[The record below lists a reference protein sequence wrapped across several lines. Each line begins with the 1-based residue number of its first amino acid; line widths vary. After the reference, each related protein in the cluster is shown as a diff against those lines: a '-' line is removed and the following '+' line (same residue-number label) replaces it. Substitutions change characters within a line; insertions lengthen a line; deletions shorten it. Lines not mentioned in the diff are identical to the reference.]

1 MMNKIIA
8 LICFFALAAANLYS
22 QDFTVAEVFEAAS
35 KIDGFQQMD
44 YIADDIKFPADFG
57 KPTMIAH
64 GNAEPRE
71 QVIQLLNNLPDD
83 SLVYDNTDEDGKFDR
98 LFLNKDTYDVLYV
111 HLGFRGNDSVLIL
124 FKGGKREAVDS
135 FIESLKQ

>member
-1 MMNKIIA
+1 M
-8 LICFFALAAANLYS
+8 
-22 QDFTVAEVFEAAS
+22 
-35 KIDGFQQMD
+35 
-44 YIADDIKFPADFG
+44 
-57 KPTMIAH
+57 
-64 GNAEPRE
+64 
-71 QVIQLLNNLPDD
+71 
-83 SLVYDNTDEDGKFDR
+83 FDR